1 MSFLFLCDIHHTDK
15 SRQQS
20 RKHAWVH
27 VPVHSALVTYRNL
40 FCLSEHSEI
49 LVLSLI
55 KDALKKHAWMS
66 VSASIFSFTECFLG
80 YRKTVKEPNADKN
93 EP

>member
-1 MSFLFLCDIHHTDK
+1 MICDPPARGAAEAEIKWLMCFLFLCEIHHADK

-27 VPVHSALVTYRNL
+27 VPVHSALATYHNS
-40 FCLSEHSEI
+40 FCLSEQSEI

-55 KDALKKHAWMS
+55 KDAL
-66 VSASIFSFTECFLG
+66 
-80 YRKTVKEPNADKN
+80 
-93 EP
+93 